1 MNHRN
6 SSSILMGNKM
16 SETRTV
22 FMPADKNTERDQ
34 IEIPDFSAKKVVQ
47 SANKQGF
54 EKEGM
59 VSCHVNIEDLASNTV
74 IDDKTN
80 AKDINLQN
88 KNE

>member
-1 MNHRN
+1 
-6 SSSILMGNKM
+6 M
-16 SETRTV
+16 SETSTV
-22 FMPADKNTERDQ
+22 FMPADKNTEREQ

-59 VSCHVNIEDLASNTV
+59 VSGHVNIEDLASNTV
-74 IDDKTN
+74 LDDKIN
-80 AKDINLQN
+80 DKDINLQN